1 MRKWERVCAE
11 STGAKGKSYSPFG
24 GPWHGV
30 AKAWTLPYRARHTSN
45 TINERPPFMTTEQNI
60 AALTIPEQIWLWLRL
75 NMMDIAGA
83 FAVLVI
89 GLLLAKLISGWV
101 ERAMAKSHRF
111 EPTVAN
117 FLSSVVKYALWALVL
132 ITVLAQFGVETTS
145 ILAAL
150 GGMALAI
157 GLALQGTLSNVASG
171 VMILV
176 QKPFKVGEAISAGS
190 VTGTVQQIGLFT
202 TELKQFDGL
211 FVMVPNSELWNQAIV
226 NFHRHPI
233 RRFELIVGIAY
244 GDSMEQARSE
254 LLALAASDERI
265 LSDPEPVAFV
275 SSLDD
280 SSVGIGLRVWCT
292 TGDFVNVGWDL
303 TEAAK
308 ARFDDVGLSIPF
320 PQREITTKAA

>member
-1 MRKWERVCAE
+1 
-11 STGAKGKSYSPFG
+11 
-24 GPWHGV
+24 
-30 AKAWTLPYRARHTSN
+30 
-45 TINERPPFMTTEQNI
+45 MTTDQTI

-75 NMMDIAGA
+75 HMMDIAGA
-83 FAVLVI
+83 FAVLII
-89 GLLLAKLISGWV
+89 GLLLAGIISRWV
-101 ERAMAKSHRF
+101 ERAMTRSSRF

-132 ITVLAQFGVETTS
+132 VTVLGQFGVQTTS

-150 GGMALAI
+150 GGMALAV

-176 QKPFKVGEAISAGS
+176 QKPFKVGEAISAGA

-226 NFHRHPI
+226 NFTRHAT
-233 RRFELIVGIAY
+233 RRLELVVGIGY
-244 GDSMEQARSE
+244 GDSMDQARRE
-254 LLALAASDERI
+254 LLALAEADDRV
-265 LSDPEPVAFV
+265 LDDPAPVTFV
-275 SSLDD
+275 NSLDD
-280 SSVGIGLRVWCT
+280 SSVGIGMRVWCKT
-292 TGDFVNVGWDL
+292 PDYLGLSWDL

-308 ARFDDVGLSIPF
+308 ARFDETGISIPF
-320 PQREITTKAA
+320 PQREIVQRSA

>member
-1 MRKWERVCAE
+1 MAAQIRRFQM
-11 STGAKGKSYSPFG
+11 T
-24 GPWHGV
+24 
-30 AKAWTLPYRARHTSN
+30 
-45 TINERPPFMTTEQNI
+45 RPPSMTTDQTVS
-60 AALTIPEQIWLWLRL
+60 ALTVPEQILLWLRL

-89 GLLLAKLISGWV
+89 GLIVAKLLSGWV
-101 ERAMAKSHRF
+101 EKALTKSPRF

-117 FLSSVVKYALWALVL
+117 FLSNLVKYALWALVL
-132 ITVLAQFGVETTS
+132 ITVLGQFGVETTS

-176 QKPFKVGEAISAGS
+176 QKPFKVGEAINAGS
-190 VTGTVQQIGLFT
+190 ITGVVQQIGLFT

-233 RRFELIVGIAY
+233 RRFELLVGIGY
-244 GDSMEQARSE
+244 GDSMEQAREE
-254 LLALAASDERI
+254 LLALAAADERV
-265 LSDPEPVAFV
+265 LDDPEPQAFV
-275 SSLDD
+275 NSLDD
-280 SSVGIGLRVWCT
+280 SSVGIGLRAWCST
-292 TGDFVNVGWDL
+292 ADFVAVGWDL

-308 ARFDDVGLSIPF
+308 ARFDDVGISIPF
-320 PQREITTKAA
+320 PQREITQRAA

>member
-1 MRKWERVCAE
+1 
-11 STGAKGKSYSPFG
+11 
-24 GPWHGV
+24 
-30 AKAWTLPYRARHTSN
+30 
-45 TINERPPFMTTEQNI
+45 MTTDQTI

-75 NMMDIAGA
+75 HMMDIAGA
-83 FAVLVI
+83 FAVLII
-89 GLLLAKLISGWV
+89 GLVLAGIISRWV
-101 ERAMAKSHRF
+101 ERAMTRSSRF

-132 ITVLAQFGVETTS
+132 VTVLAQFGVETTS

-150 GGMALAI
+150 GGMALAV

-176 QKPFKVGEAISAGS
+176 QKPFKVGEAISAAA

-226 NFHRHPI
+226 NFTRHAT
-233 RRFELIVGIAY
+233 RRLELVVGIGY
-244 GDSMEQARSE
+244 GDSMDQARRE
-254 LLALAASDERI
+254 LLALAEADDRVLE
-265 LSDPEPVAFV
+265 DPAPVTFV
-275 SSLDD
+275 NSLDD
-280 SSVGIGLRVWCT
+280 SSVGIGMRVWCKT
-292 TGDFVNVGWDL
+292 PDYLGLSWDL

-308 ARFDDVGLSIPF
+308 ARFDETGISIPF
-320 PQREITTKAA
+320 PQREIVQRRA

>member
-1 MRKWERVCAE
+1 
-11 STGAKGKSYSPFG
+11 
-24 GPWHGV
+24 
-30 AKAWTLPYRARHTSN
+30 
-45 TINERPPFMTTEQNI
+45 MTTDQTI

-75 NMMDIAGA
+75 HMMDIAGA
-83 FAVLVI
+83 FAVLII
-89 GLLLAKLISGWV
+89 GLLLAGIISRWV
-101 ERAMAKSHRF
+101 ERAMTRSSRF

-132 ITVLAQFGVETTS
+132 VTVLAQFGVETTS

-150 GGMALAI
+150 GGMALAV

-176 QKPFKVGEAISAGS
+176 QKPFKVGEAISAGA

-226 NFHRHPI
+226 NFTRHAT
-233 RRFELIVGIAY
+233 RRLELVVGIGY
-244 GDSMEQARSE
+244 GDSMDQARRE
-254 LLALAASDERI
+254 LLALAEADDRV
-265 LSDPEPVAFV
+265 LDDPAPVTFV
-275 SSLDD
+275 NSLDD
-280 SSVGIGLRVWCT
+280 SSVGIGMRVWCKT
-292 TGDFVNVGWDL
+292 PDYLGLSWDL

-308 ARFDDVGLSIPF
+308 ARFDETGISIPF
-320 PQREITTKAA
+320 PQHEIVQRSA

>member
-1 MRKWERVCAE
+1 
-11 STGAKGKSYSPFG
+11 
-24 GPWHGV
+24 
-30 AKAWTLPYRARHTSN
+30 
-45 TINERPPFMTTEQNI
+45 MTTDQTI

-83 FAVLVI
+83 FAVLII
-89 GLLLAKLISGWV
+89 GLVLAGIISRWV
-101 ERAMAKSHRF
+101 ERAMTRSSRF

-132 ITVLAQFGVETTS
+132 VTVLAQFGVETTS

-150 GGMALAI
+150 GGMALAV

-176 QKPFKVGEAISAGS
+176 QKPFKVGEAISAGA

-226 NFHRHPI
+226 NFTRHAT
-233 RRFELIVGIAY
+233 RRLELVVGIGY
-244 GDSMEQARSE
+244 GDSMDQARRE
-254 LLALAASDERI
+254 LLALAEADDRV
-265 LSDPEPVAFV
+265 LDDPAPVTFV
-275 SSLDD
+275 NSLDD
-280 SSVGIGLRVWCT
+280 SSVGIGMRVWCKT
-292 TGDFVNVGWDL
+292 PDYLGLSWDL

-308 ARFDDVGLSIPF
+308 ARFDETGISIPF
-320 PQREITTKAA
+320 PQREIVQRSA

>member
-1 MRKWERVCAE
+1 
-11 STGAKGKSYSPFG
+11 
-24 GPWHGV
+24 
-30 AKAWTLPYRARHTSN
+30 
-45 TINERPPFMTTEQNI
+45 MTTDQTI

-75 NMMDIAGA
+75 HMMDIAGA
-83 FAVLVI
+83 FAVLII
-89 GLLLAKLISGWV
+89 GLLLAGIISRWV
-101 ERAMAKSHRF
+101 ERAMTRSSRF

-132 ITVLAQFGVETTS
+132 VTVLAQFGVETTS

-150 GGMALAI
+150 GGMALAV

-176 QKPFKVGEAISAGS
+176 QKPFKVGEAISAGA

-226 NFHRHPI
+226 NFTRHAT
-233 RRFELIVGIAY
+233 RRLELVVGIGY
-244 GDSMEQARSE
+244 GDSMDQARRE
-254 LLALAASDERI
+254 LLALAEADDRV
-265 LSDPEPVAFV
+265 LDDPAPVTFV
-275 SSLDD
+275 NSLDD
-280 SSVGIGLRVWCT
+280 SSVGIGMRVWCKT
-292 TGDFVNVGWDL
+292 PDYLGLSWDL

-308 ARFDDVGLSIPF
+308 ARFDETGISIPF
-320 PQREITTKAA
+320 PQREVVQRSA

>member
-1 MRKWERVCAE
+1 
-11 STGAKGKSYSPFG
+11 
-24 GPWHGV
+24 
-30 AKAWTLPYRARHTSN
+30 
-45 TINERPPFMTTEQNI
+45 MTTDQTI

-75 NMMDIAGA
+75 HMMDIAGA
-83 FAVLVI
+83 FAVLII
-89 GLLLAKLISGWV
+89 GLVLAGIISRWV
-101 ERAMAKSHRF
+101 ERAMTRSSRF

-132 ITVLAQFGVETTS
+132 VTVLAQFGVETTS

-150 GGMALAI
+150 GGMALAV

-176 QKPFKVGEAISAGS
+176 QKPFKVGEAISAGA

-226 NFHRHPI
+226 NFTRHAT
-233 RRFELIVGIAY
+233 RRLELVVGIGY
-244 GDSMEQARSE
+244 GDSMDQARRE
-254 LLALAASDERI
+254 LLALAEADDRV
-265 LSDPEPVAFV
+265 LDDPAPVTFV
-275 SSLDD
+275 NSLDD
-280 SSVGIGLRVWCT
+280 SSVGIGMRVWCRT
-292 TGDFVNVGWDL
+292 PDYLGLTWDL

-308 ARFDDVGLSIPF
+308 ARFDETGISIPF
-320 PQREITTKAA
+320 PQREVKVLEGSQLATKGLSD

>member
-1 MRKWERVCAE
+1 
-11 STGAKGKSYSPFG
+11 
-24 GPWHGV
+24 
-30 AKAWTLPYRARHTSN
+30 
-45 TINERPPFMTTEQNI
+45 MTTDQTI

-75 NMMDIAGA
+75 HMMDIAGA
-83 FAVLVI
+83 FAVLII
-89 GLLLAKLISGWV
+89 GLVLAGIISRWV
-101 ERAMAKSHRF
+101 ERAMTRSSRF

-132 ITVLAQFGVETTS
+132 VTVLAQFGVETTS

-150 GGMALAI
+150 GGMALAV

-176 QKPFKVGEAISAGS
+176 QKPFKVGEAISAGA

-226 NFHRHPI
+226 NFTRHAT
-233 RRFELIVGIAY
+233 RRLELVVGIGY
-244 GDSMEQARSE
+244 GDSMDQARRE
-254 LLALAASDERI
+254 LLALAEADDRVLE
-265 LSDPEPVAFV
+265 DPAPVTFV
-275 SSLDD
+275 NSLDD
-280 SSVGIGLRVWCT
+280 SSVGIGMRVWCKT
-292 TGDFVNVGWDL
+292 PDYLGLSWDL

-308 ARFDDVGLSIPF
+308 ARFDETGISIPF
-320 PQREITTKAA
+320 PQREIVQRRA

>member
-1 MRKWERVCAE
+1 
-11 STGAKGKSYSPFG
+11 
-24 GPWHGV
+24 
-30 AKAWTLPYRARHTSN
+30 
-45 TINERPPFMTTEQNI
+45 MTTDQTI

-75 NMMDIAGA
+75 HMMDIAGA
-83 FAVLVI
+83 FVVLII
-89 GLLLAKLISGWV
+89 GLVLAGIISRWV
-101 ERAMAKSHRF
+101 ERAMTRSSRF

-132 ITVLAQFGVETTS
+132 VTVLAQFGVETTS

-150 GGMALAI
+150 GGMALAV

-176 QKPFKVGEAISAGS
+176 QKPFKVGEAISAGA

-226 NFHRHPI
+226 NFTRHAT
-233 RRFELIVGIAY
+233 RRLELVVGIGY
-244 GDSMEQARSE
+244 GDSMDQARRE
-254 LLALAASDERI
+254 LLALAEADDRV
-265 LSDPEPVAFV
+265 LDDPAPVTFV
-275 SSLDD
+275 NSLDD
-280 SSVGIGLRVWCT
+280 SSVGIGMRVWCKT
-292 TGDFVNVGWDL
+292 PDYLGLSWDL

-308 ARFDDVGLSIPF
+308 ARFDETGISIPF
-320 PQREITTKAA
+320 PQREIVQRSA

>member
-1 MRKWERVCAE
+1 
-11 STGAKGKSYSPFG
+11 
-24 GPWHGV
+24 
-30 AKAWTLPYRARHTSN
+30 
-45 TINERPPFMTTEQNI
+45 MTTDQTI

-89 GLLLAKLISGWV
+89 GLLLARLISGWV
-101 ERAMAKSHRF
+101 ERAMTKSPRF

-117 FLSSVVKYALWALVL
+117 FLSNLVKYALWALVL
-132 ITVLAQFGVETTS
+132 VTVLSQFGVETTS

-150 GGMALAI
+150 GGMALAV

-176 QKPFKVGEAISAGS
+176 QKPFKVGEGITTGS

-226 NFHRHPI
+226 NYSRHAT
-233 RRFELIVGIAY
+233 RRLELVVGIGY
-244 GDSMEQARSE
+244 GDSMQQARQE
-254 LLALAASDERI
+254 LLTLAQADERV
-265 LSDPEPVAFV
+265 LADPEPVTFV

-280 SSVGIGLRVWCT
+280 SSVGIGMRVWCAT
-292 TGDFVNVGWDL
+292 PDYLGLSWDL
-303 TEAAK
+303 TEAVK
-308 ARFDDVGLSIPF
+308 ARFDDVGISIPF
-320 PQREITTKAA
+320 PQREIVQRAA

>member
-1 MRKWERVCAE
+1 
-11 STGAKGKSYSPFG
+11 
-24 GPWHGV
+24 
-30 AKAWTLPYRARHTSN
+30 
-45 TINERPPFMTTEQNI
+45 MTTDQTI

-75 NMMDIAGA
+75 HMMDIAGA
-83 FAVLVI
+83 FVVLII
-89 GLLLAKLISGWV
+89 GLLLAGIISRWV
-101 ERAMAKSHRF
+101 ERAMTRSSRF

-132 ITVLAQFGVETTS
+132 VTVLAQFGVETTS

-150 GGMALAI
+150 GGMALAV

-176 QKPFKVGEAISAGS
+176 QKPFKVGEAISAGA

-226 NFHRHPI
+226 NFTRHAT
-233 RRFELIVGIAY
+233 RRLELVVGIGY
-244 GDSMEQARSE
+244 GDSMDQARRE
-254 LLALAASDERI
+254 LLALAEADDRV
-265 LSDPEPVAFV
+265 LDDPAPVTFV
-275 SSLDD
+275 NSLDD
-280 SSVGIGLRVWCT
+280 SSVGIGMRVWCKT
-292 TGDFVNVGWDL
+292 PDYLGLSWDL

-308 ARFDDVGLSIPF
+308 ARFDETGISIPF
-320 PQREITTKAA
+320 PQREIVQRSA